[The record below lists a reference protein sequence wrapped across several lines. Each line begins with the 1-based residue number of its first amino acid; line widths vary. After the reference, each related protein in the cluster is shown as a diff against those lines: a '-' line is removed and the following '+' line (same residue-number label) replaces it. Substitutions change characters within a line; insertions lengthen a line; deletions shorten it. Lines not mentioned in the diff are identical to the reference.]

1 MAETKRAT
9 FGSKLGIILAS
20 VGSAVG
26 LGNIWRFPYE
36 AGSGGGGAFLIVYL
50 LCVLGLGLP
59 LMMTEFMIGRR
70 SGSNAVQAFEKLS
83 GKKAWDIIGAMG
95 VVTSMI
101 IIGFYSV
108 VAGWTLEYIYQAVSG
123 SLANKSTEM
132 FTAEF
137 AQFISDPV
145 RPIMWTVLFM
155 VITHIII
162 VSGIKKGIERSSKI
176 LMPALFLILLA
187 LCIRSLLL
195 PGAEEGLR
203 FLLWPDFS
211 KINSSVILS
220 AMGQA
225 FFSLSLGCACMITYA
240 SYFSGKD
247 NLRTSALSVTMLDTL
262 VAILSG
268 VMIFPAVFSFGI
280 EPTLGPTL
288 VFVTLPNIFAQ
299 LPLGGLWAFVFFV
312 LLALAALTSII
323 SLHEVITAFVCEKFK
338 TSRRI
343 GALAVTATGCLFA
356 AVCSLS
362 LGRWSGYTVCGMN
375 IFDAS
380 DFLTAKILM
389 PLGAFM
395 VCIFAGW
402 VMGHK
407 AVEDE
412 LGNHGSLRFKAI
424 GLYMFFLKFIAPIA
438 IVLIFLNELG
448 LFQS

>member
-36 AGSGGGGAFLIVYL
+36 AGAGGGGAFLIIYL

-59 LMMTEFMIGRR
+59 LMMTEFIIGRR

-83 GKKAWDIIGAMG
+83 GKKAWGAIGAMG
-95 VVTSMI
+95 VLTSMI

-108 VAGWTLEYIYQAVSG
+108 VAGWTLEYIFQAATGGLSG
-123 SLANKSTEM
+123 KTAEM

-137 AQFISDPV
+137 ESFSSDPV
-145 RPIMWTVLFM
+145 KPIVWTVLFM
-155 VITHIII
+155 SVTHLII
-162 VSGIKKGIERSSKI
+162 VSGIKKGIERSAKI
-176 LMPALFLILLA
+176 LMPALFLILVV
-187 LCIRSLLL
+187 LCVRSLLL
-195 PGAEEGLR
+195 PQAAEGLR
-203 FLLWPDFS
+203 FLFKPDFS
-211 KINSSVILS
+211 KIDSSVILS

-225 FFSLSLGCACMITYA
+225 FFSLSLGCACMVTYA
-240 SYFSGKD
+240 SYFSLKD
-247 NLRTSALSVTMLDTL
+247 NLRTSALSVTLLDTM
-262 VAILSG
+262 VAMLSG

-280 EPTLGPTL
+280 APTQGPTL

-299 LPLGGLWAFVFFV
+299 LPLGGLWAFIFFV

-323 SLHEVITAFVCEKFK
+323 SLHEVITSFVCEKFRM
-338 TSRRI
+338 RRHW
-343 GALAVTATGCLFA
+343 GALMVTIVGCILAT
-356 AVCSLS
+356 VCSLS
-362 LGRWSGYTVCGMN
+362 LGEWSGYTVCGMN

-389 PLGAFM
+389 PLGAFLI
-395 VCIFAGW
+395 CIFAGW
-402 VMGHK
+402 IMGRK

-412 LGNHGSLRFKAI
+412 LSNHGSLRFKAA

-438 IVLIFLNELG
+438 ILLIFLNELG
-448 LFQS
+448 IFNS

>member
-1 MAETKRAT
+1 MAENKRAT

-70 SGSNAVQAFEKLS
+70 GGANAVQAFEKIS
-83 GKKAWDIIGAMG
+83 GKRAWGVIGAMG
-95 VVTSMI
+95 VLTSVI

-108 VAGWTLEYIYQAVSG
+108 VAGWTLEYIYQAATG
-123 SLANKSTEM
+123 GLAGKTAEM

-137 AQFISDPV
+137 SQFSSDPV
-145 RPIMWTVLFM
+145 RPVVWTVLFM
-155 VITHIII
+155 ALTHVII
-162 VSGIKKGIERSSKI
+162 VSGVKKGIERSAKI
-176 LMPALFLILLA
+176 LMPALFFILVA

-195 PGAEEGLR
+195 SGAEEGLR
-203 FLLWPDFS
+203 FLFKPDFS
-211 KINSSVILS
+211 KIDSSVILS

-247 NLRTSALSVTMLDTL
+247 NLRTSALAVTLLDTM

-280 EPTLGPTL
+280 APTQGPTL

-338 TSRRI
+338 MSRKW
-343 GALAVTATGCLFA
+343 GALLVTVTGCALA
-356 AVCSLS
+356 TVCSLS
-362 LGRWSGYTVCGMN
+362 LGPWSSHTVCGMN

-380 DFLTAKILM
+380 DFLTAKIMM
-389 PLGAFM
+389 PLGALLI
-395 VCIFAGW
+395 CIFAGW
-402 VMGHK
+402 VMGRK
-407 AVEDE
+407 SVEDE
-412 LGNHGSLRFKAI
+412 ISNRGTLRFKAV

-438 IVLIFLNELG
+438 ISLIFLNELG
-448 LFQS
+448 VF